1 MVKRKRF
8 VSLLLLLVLLGTLFV
23 TPVWATKE
31 EDGTEPTQSTEST
44 EPPSETTP
52 ENAFGEPSDFMTK
65 DLLFDKESNKQFITV
80 QDRSGNIFYIIIDY
94 DAPVDESQ
102 EQYKTYFLN
111 PVDLED
117 LQGLTDN
124 NEAFPTTCT
133 CTDKCGPGQVNM
145 SCSLCAANMTECA
158 GQEAPASTV
167 PTTTPI
173 PQVGGETATSAGMSS
188 IAPLVILVVI
198 AVGALGYGVFRKGK
212 AAKPQKEDPDD
223 FIYEEEEEQETGD
236 EEAEEE

>member
-1 MVKRKRF
+1 MVKRKHF
-8 VSLLLLLVLLGTLFV
+8 VSLVLLLVLLGTLLI

-31 EDGTEPTQSTEST
+31 EDGTAPTQSTEAT
-44 EPPSETTP
+44 EPPAETTP
-52 ENAFGEPSDFMTK
+52 ENAFGKPSDFMTM

-80 QDRSGNIFYIIIDY
+80 QDRNGNIFYIIVDY

-124 NEAFPTTCT
+124 KESFPITCT

-167 PTTTPI
+167 PTTTPLA
-173 PQVGGETATSAGMSS
+173 QDGGETAPSAGVSS
-188 IAPLVILVVI
+188 IAPLVILVMVI
-198 AVGALGYGVFRKGK
+198 GGVLGYGVFRKIK

-223 FIYEEEEEQETGD
+223 FIYDD
-236 EEAEEE
+236 EEAPETDYEEAKEE

>member
-1 MVKRKRF
+1 MVKRERF
-8 VSLLLLLVLLGTLFV
+8 VSLVLLLVLLVTLLV

-31 EDGTEPTQSTEST
+31 EDGTEPSETTEST
-44 EPPSETTP
+44 EPPAETTP
-52 ENAFGEPSDFMTK
+52 ENAFGEPSDFMAK

-80 QDRSGNIFYIIIDY
+80 QDRNGNIFYIIIDY

-124 NEAFPTTCT
+124 KESFPTTCT
-133 CTDKCGPGQVNM
+133 CTDKCGPGQMNM
-145 SCSLCAANMTECA
+145 SCSLCTANMTECA
-158 GQEAPASTV
+158 GQEEHASTV
-167 PTTTPI
+167 STTAPL
-173 PQVGGETATSAGMSS
+173 PQDGGEAAFSAGMSS
-188 IAPLVILVVI
+188 IVPLVILVVVI
-198 AVGALGYGVFRKGK
+198 GGALGYGVFRKIK

-223 FIYEEEEEQETGD
+223 FIYEEEEEQETDD

>member
-65 DLLFDKESNKQFITV
+65 DLLFDRESNKQFIIV

-124 NEAFPTTCT
+124 KEAFPTTCT

-145 SCSLCAANMTECA
+145 SCPLCAANMTECA
-158 GQEAPASTV
+158 GQETPASTA
-167 PTTTPI
+167 PTTTPL

-188 IAPLVILVVI
+188 IAPLAILVVV
-198 AVGALGYGVFRKGK
+198 AVGALGYGVFRKIK

-223 FIYEEEEEQETGD
+223 FIYEEEEGQETGD

>member
-1 MVKRKRF
+1 MVKRKHF
-8 VSLLLLLVLLGTLFV
+8 VSLVLLLVLLGTLFV

-31 EDGTEPTQSTEST
+31 EDGTEPSETTEST
-44 EPPSETTP
+44 EPPAETTP
-52 ENAFGEPSDFMTK
+52 ENAFGKPSDFMTM

-80 QDRSGNIFYIIIDY
+80 QDRNGNIFYIIVDY

-124 NEAFPTTCT
+124 KESFPITCT

-167 PTTTPI
+167 PTTTPLA
-173 PQVGGETATSAGMSS
+173 QDGGETAPSAGVSS
-188 IAPLVILVVI
+188 IAPLVILVMVI
-198 AVGALGYGVFRKGK
+198 GGVLGYGVFRKIK

-223 FIYEEEEEQETGD
+223 FIYEEEEGQETGD

>member
-8 VSLLLLLVLLGTLFV
+8 VSLVLLLVLLGTLFV

-44 EPPSETTP
+44 EPSAETTP

-80 QDRSGNIFYIIIDY
+80 QDRNGNIFYIIIDY

-124 NEAFPTTCT
+124 KESFPTTCT
-133 CTDKCGPGQVNM
+133 CTDKCSPGQVNM
-145 SCSLCAANMTECA
+145 NCPLCAANMTECA
-158 GQEAPASTV
+158 GQEAPASTT
-167 PTTTPI
+167 PTTTPL
-173 PQVGGETATSAGMSS
+173 PQDGGETIPSAGMSS
-188 IAPLVILVVI
+188 IAPLVILVVV
-198 AVGALGYGVFRKGK
+198 AVGALGYWVFRKIK

-223 FIYEEEEEQETGD
+223 FIYEEEEEQETDD

>member
-8 VSLLLLLVLLGTLFV
+8 VSLVLLLILLGTLLI

-31 EDGTEPTQSTEST
+31 EDGTEPTQPTEFT
-44 EPPSETTP
+44 EPPAETTP
-52 ENAFGEPSDFMTK
+52 ENAFSEASDFMTK

-80 QDRSGNIFYIIIDY
+80 QDRKGNIFYIIIDY
-94 DAPVDESQ
+94 DAPVDDSQ

-117 LQGLTDN
+117 LQRLTDN
-124 NEAFPTTCT
+124 KEAFPTTCT

-145 SCSLCAANMTECA
+145 NCPLCAANMTECA
-158 GQEAPASTV
+158 GQETHASTV
-167 PTTTPI
+167 PTTTPL
-173 PQVGGETATSAGMSS
+173 PQDGGETAHSAGMSS

-198 AVGALGYGVFRKGK
+198 ISGVLGYGVFRKIK

>member
-1 MVKRKRF
+1 MVKRKL
-8 VSLLLLLVLLGTLFV
+8 VSLVLLLVLLSALLA

-31 EDGTEPTQSTEST
+31 EDGAEPTQSTEAT
-44 EPPSETTP
+44 EPPAETTP

-80 QDRSGNIFYIIIDY
+80 QDRNGNIFYIIIDY

-124 NEAFPTTCT
+124 KEAFPTTCT

-145 SCSLCAANMTECA
+145 NCPLCAANMTECA
-158 GQEAPASTV
+158 GHETPASTA
-167 PTTTPI
+167 PTTTPL
-173 PQVGGETATSAGMSS
+173 PQDGGETIPSAGISS
-188 IAPLVILVVI
+188 IAPLVILVVV
-198 AVGALGYGVFRKGK
+198 AVGALGYGVFRKIK

-223 FIYEEEEEQETGD
+223 FIYEEEEEQETDD

>member
-8 VSLLLLLVLLGTLFV
+8 VSLVLLLLLLGTLFV

-31 EDGTEPTQSTEST
+31 EDGTAPTQSTEST
-44 EPPSETTP
+44 EPSAETTP

-80 QDRSGNIFYIIIDY
+80 QDRNGNIFYIIIDY

-124 NEAFPTTCT
+124 KEAFPTTCT

-145 SCSLCAANMTECA
+145 SCSLCTANMTECA
-158 GQEAPASTV
+158 GQEAPASTA
-167 PTTTPI
+167 PTTTPL
-173 PQVGGETATSAGMSS
+173 PQDGGETVHSDGMSP
-188 IAPLVILVVI
+188 IAPLVILVVV
-198 AVGALGYGVFRKGK
+198 AVGTLGYGVFRKIK

-223 FIYEEEEEQETGD
+223 FIYEEEEEQETSD

>member
-44 EPPSETTP
+44 EPPAETTP
-52 ENAFGEPSDFMTK
+52 ENALGEASDFMTK

-111 PVDLED
+111 SVDLED

-124 NEAFPTTCT
+124 KEAFPTTCT

-145 SCSLCAANMTECA
+145 NCPLCAANMTECA

-167 PTTTPI
+167 PTTTPL
-173 PQVGGETATSAGMSS
+173 PQDGGETAHSAGMSS
-188 IAPLVILVVI
+188 IAPLVILVVVI
-198 AVGALGYGVFRKGK
+198 GGALGYGVFRKIK

>member
-1 MVKRKRF
+1 MVKRKHF
-8 VSLLLLLVLLGTLFV
+8 VSLVLLLVLLGTLFV

-31 EDGTEPTQSTEST
+31 EDGTAPTQSTEAT
-44 EPPSETTP
+44 EPPAETTP
-52 ENAFGEPSDFMTK
+52 ENAFGKPSDFMTM

-80 QDRSGNIFYIIIDY
+80 QDRNGNIFYIIVDY

-124 NEAFPTTCT
+124 KESFPITCT

-167 PTTTPI
+167 PTTTPLA
-173 PQVGGETATSAGMSS
+173 QDGGETAPSAGVSS
-188 IAPLVILVVI
+188 IAPLVILVMVI
-198 AVGALGYGVFRKGK
+198 GGVLGYGVFRKIK

-223 FIYEEEEEQETGD
+223 YIYDD
-236 EEAEEE
+236 EEAPETDYEEAKEE

>member
-8 VSLLLLLVLLGTLFV
+8 VSLVLFLVLLGTLFV
-23 TPVWATKE
+23 SPVWATKE
-31 EDGTEPTQSTEST
+31 EDGTEPSETTEST
-44 EPPSETTP
+44 EPSAETTP

-65 DLLFDKESNKQFITV
+65 DLLFNKESNKQFITV
-80 QDRSGNIFYIIIDY
+80 QDRNGNIFYIIIDY

-124 NEAFPTTCT
+124 KESFPTTCT

-145 SCSLCAANMTECA
+145 NCPLCAANMTECA

>member
-8 VSLLLLLVLLGTLFV
+8 VSLVLLLILLDTLFV
-23 TPVWATKE
+23 TPVRATKE
-31 EDGTEPTQSTEST
+31 EDGTAPTQSTKST
-44 EPPSETTP
+44 EPPGETTL

-80 QDRSGNIFYIIIDY
+80 QDRKGNIFYIIIDY
-94 DAPVDESQ
+94 DAPVDDSQ

-124 NEAFPTTCT
+124 KEAFPTTCT

-167 PTTTPI
+167 PTTTPLA
-173 PQVGGETATSAGMSS
+173 QGGGETAPSAGVSS
-188 IAPLVILVVI
+188 IAPLVILVMVI
-198 AVGALGYGVFRKGK
+198 GGVLEYAVFRKIK

>member
-8 VSLLLLLVLLGTLFV
+8 VSLVLFLVLLGTLFV

-31 EDGTEPTQSTEST
+31 EDGTEPSETTEST
-44 EPPSETTP
+44 EPPAETTP

-65 DLLFDKESNKQFITV
+65 DLLFDKESNKQFIPV
-80 QDRSGNIFYIIIDY
+80 QDRNGNIFYIIIDY

-124 NEAFPTTCT
+124 KESFPTTCT

-145 SCSLCAANMTECA
+145 NCPLCAANMTECA
-158 GQEAPASTV
+158 GQEAPASTA
-167 PTTTPI
+167 PTTTPLA
-173 PQVGGETATSAGMSS
+173 QDGGETAPSAGVSS
-188 IAPLVILVVI
+188 IAPLVILVVVI
-198 AVGALGYGVFRKGK
+198 GGALGYGVFRKIK

-223 FIYEEEEEQETGD
+223 YIYDDEEEAETSN

>member
-65 DLLFDKESNKQFITV
+65 DLLFDRESNKQFIIV

>member
-8 VSLLLLLVLLGTLFV
+8 VSLVLLLVLLGTLFV

-44 EPPSETTP
+44 EPSAETTP

-80 QDRSGNIFYIIIDY
+80 QDRNGNIFYIIIDY

-111 PVDLED
+111 SVDLED

-124 NEAFPTTCT
+124 KEAFPTTCT

-145 SCSLCAANMTECA
+145 NCPLCAANMSECA
-158 GQEAPASTV
+158 GQENPVSTV
-167 PTTTPI
+167 PTTTPL
-173 PQVGGETATSAGMSS
+173 PQDGGETAPSAGISS
-188 IAPLVILVVI
+188 IAPLVILLVVI
-198 AVGALGYGVFRKGK
+198 GGALGYGVFRKIK

>member
-8 VSLLLLLVLLGTLFV
+8 VSLVLLLVLLSALLV

-31 EDGTEPTQSTEST
+31 EDGTEHTQSTEST
-44 EPPSETTP
+44 EPPSKTTP

-80 QDRSGNIFYIIIDY
+80 QDRNGNIFYIIIDY

-124 NEAFPTTCT
+124 KEAFPTTCT

-145 SCSLCAANMTECA
+145 NCPLCAANMTECA

-167 PTTTPI
+167 PTTTPL
-173 PQVGGETATSAGMSS
+173 PQDGGETIPSAGMSS
-188 IAPLVILVVI
+188 IAPLAILVVV
-198 AVGALGYGVFRKGK
+198 AVGALGYGVFWKIK
-212 AAKPQKEDPDD
+212 AVKPQKEDPDD
-223 FIYEEEEEQETGD
+223 FIYEEEEEQETSD

>member
-1 MVKRKRF
+1 MVKRKL
-8 VSLLLLLVLLGTLFV
+8 VSLVLLLVLLSALLV

-65 DLLFDKESNKQFITV
+65 DLLFDRESNKQFIVV

>member
-8 VSLLLLLVLLGTLFV
+8 VSLVLFLVLLGTLFV

-31 EDGTEPTQSTEST
+31 EDGTEPSETTEST
-44 EPPSETTP
+44 EPPAETTP

-65 DLLFDKESNKQFITV
+65 DLLFDKESNKQFIPV
-80 QDRSGNIFYIIIDY
+80 QDRNGNIFYIIIDY

-124 NEAFPTTCT
+124 KESFPTTCT

-145 SCSLCAANMTECA
+145 NCPLCAANMTECA
-158 GQEAPASTV
+158 GQEAPASTA
-167 PTTTPI
+167 PTTTPL

-188 IAPLVILVVI
+188 IAPLVILVVVI
-198 AVGALGYGVFRKGK
+198 GGALGYGVFRKIK

-223 FIYEEEEEQETGD
+223 YIYDDEEEAETSN